1 LHRVG
6 QSRLIILVF
15 GLILAGTAW
24 AQPASLKAYRLGNT
38 YYVAVSDVAAYYGL
52 GPEVRGVENRA
63 EYRTSF
69 AQLELE
75 GERRDI
81 LVNGVTHWL
90 SAPIPSTRG
99 KLWISELDILKTL
112 DPVLQPGR
120 LRKAGAAVRTIVIDP
135 GHGGEDRGTRGRSSF
150 EKVMTLDVAKRVARD
165 LTASGARVL
174 LARTSDKTVSLD
186 DRVEFARAKAADLYV
201 SIHFNSGGTAEGIET
216 YCTPPAGASST
227 ANFSG
232 NYGDRDT
239 SSGDFAAVP
248 SNRFDNQSVWLA
260 HCVQKASLRATGAVD
275 RGVRRARFYVLRYAS
290 CPATLIEAGF
300 LSSPTE
306 EQRILR
312 SEYRETLAKAIADG
326 ILAYKKTVEAQ

>member
-1 LHRVG
+1 MHRVG
-6 QSRLIILVF
+6 QSRLIILVL
-15 GLILAGTAW
+15 GLVFAGTAL

-38 YYVAVSDVAAYYGL
+38 YYVAVSDVANYYGL
-52 GPEVRGVENRA
+52 GPELGGAENRA
-63 EYRTSF
+63 EYRTSL

-75 GERRDI
+75 ADQRDI
-81 LVNGVTHWL
+81 LVNGVNHWL
-90 SAPIPSTRG
+90 SAPILATRG
-99 KLWISELDILKTL
+99 KLWVPELDILKTL

-120 LRKAGAAVRTIVIDP
+120 LRKPGGAVRTIVIDP

-150 EKVMTLDVAKRVARD
+150 EKVMTLDVAKRVERD
-165 LTASGARVL
+165 LAGSGARVTL
-174 LARTSDKTVSLD
+174 TRTSDKTVSLD
-186 DRVEFARAKAADLYV
+186 DRVEFARAKGADVYV

-216 YCTPPAGASST
+216 YCTPPAGTSST

-232 NYGDRDT
+232 NSGDRDT

-248 SNRFDNQSVWLA
+248 GNRFDGQNVWLA

-290 CPATLIEAGF
+290 CPAILIEAGF
-300 LSSPTE
+300 LSSPSE

-312 SEYRETLAKAIADG
+312 TEYRETLAKAIADG
-326 ILAYKKTVEAQ
+326 ILAYKKTLEAQ